1 MQIPDDWRDAADE
14 IVASPRR
21 RRVIMVVGATDVG
34 KSSFCAYL
42 SSRLQQAGLRTGVV
56 DADIGQSSIGPPTV
70 IGAGFVTR
78 PIEDLAEIGLVA
90 GYFVGSIT
98 PTRHLLPCVVGT
110 RKMMER
116 MLALQAVAV
125 VVDTTGLVL
134 GDIGQ
139 ELKQREFELLTPT
152 HTVVIQREEEIA
164 HLARQWRPIRW
175 TTVFELKAPPAVR
188 QRSREER
195 RQYRMRRFREHFR
208 DARELVVSLERVVL
222 SGTWLG
228 QGEPLT
234 EGECALLAEPL
245 GSEVVHGERLGD
257 RVLVVTAE
265 SPRRSGIP
273 YIREM
278 LGTEIVS
285 VVPAGRFGHL
295 LVGLLDDCEEWLS
308 LALIRYVDFRR
319 HRLRLL
325 APPLGSRR
333 VCKIVFGSLKV
344 QADGSEIGWADLEAS

>member
-1 MQIPDDWRDAADE
+1 MQIPDDWRHAADE

-42 SSRLQQAGLRTGVV
+42 ASRLQETRLRTAVV

-70 IGAGFVTR
+70 IGAGFVTH
-78 PIEDLAEIGLVA
+78 PIDDLAQIGLVA

-98 PTRHLLPCVVGT
+98 PARHLLPCVVGT

-125 VVDTTGLVL
+125 IVDTTGLVL
-134 GDIGQ
+134 GDIGR
-139 ELKQREFELLTPT
+139 ELKQREFELLSPT
-152 HTVVIQREEEIA
+152 HTVVIQKGTEIS
-164 HLARQWRPIRW
+164 HLAKQWRPIRW
-175 TTVFELKAPPAVR
+175 TTVFELRAAPEAR

-195 RQYRMRRFREHFR
+195 RQYRMERFREHFR
-208 DARELVVSLERVVL
+208 EARELTVSLEQAVL

-228 QGEPLT
+228 QGERLS
-234 EGECALLAEPL
+234 EEQCALLSEPL

-257 RVLVVTAE
+257 RALLITAE
-265 SPRRSGIP
+265 PPYRSGILLA
-273 YIREM
+273 REI
-278 LGTEIVS
+278 LGMEIVS
-285 VVPAGRFGHL
+285 VVPAGRFSHL

-308 LALIRYVDFRR
+308 LGIIRYVDFRR
-319 HRLRLL
+319 LRLRLL
-325 APPLGSRR
+325 APPLHSRR
-333 VCKIVFGSLKV
+333 VCKVVFGSLKV
-344 QADGSEIGWADLEAS
+344 RPDGSEVGWADLDM